1 MSQAFYLPTRVFGGA
16 DCLKTHAA
24 FFRTLGTKALVVT
37 GRRSAVATGAG
48 ADLASALE
56 TQGIDYEL
64 FDQVPPNPGITEVRE
79 AAAVARAEDVDFVV
93 GIGGGSPLDAAK
105 AIAVLA
111 TNDLDDQA
119 LFVPP
124 FAKLPLP
131 IVAIPTT
138 AGTGS
143 EVTPYAILTNDR
155 IQSKSNLGHETLF
168 PRAAFLDARYTYGLP
183 RHVTVNTA
191 LDQLS
196 HLVEGYLAVRGTPF
210 SSELALQGLRS
221 LGPALRALAINQE
234 QPSPALRETLLLS
247 STTAGMVI
255 THTGTTAVHALGYG
269 LTYFKDIDHGRA
281 NALLLPES
289 LVFLQP
295 AHGDKVRDILD
306 ALDMRNLQDFR
317 SLVDSLL
324 GPKETLTEAEMR
336 QFAAIAIQA
345 RNMANTPRYP
355 PRPTWWNST
364 EGASLPRD
372 APPRSDG
379 ARMSILRPGVARC
392 LSTTKMI

>member
-1 MSQAFYLPTRVFGGA
+1 MSQVFYLPTRVFSGA
-16 DCLKTHAA
+16 DCLKTHAV
-24 FFRTLGTKALVVT
+24 FFKTLGTKVLVVT

-48 ADLASALE
+48 ADLEAALKS
-56 TQGIDYEL
+56 QGIGYVL

-79 AAAVARAEDVDFVV
+79 AAALARAEEVDFIV

-119 LFVPP
+119 LFIPP

-131 IVAIPTT
+131 VVAIPTT

-183 RHVTVNTA
+183 RNVTVNTA

-196 HLVEGYLAVRGTPF
+196 HLVEGYLAVRGTHF
-210 SSELALQGLRS
+210 SSELALQGLRR
-221 LGPALRALAINQE
+221 LGPALRALAGDRE
-234 QPSPALRETLLLS
+234 DPSPALRETLLLT

-269 LTYFKDIDHGRA
+269 LTYFKNIDHGRA
-281 NALLLPES
+281 NALLLTES

-295 AHGDKVRDILD
+295 AHGAKIAEILT
-306 ALDMRNLQDFR
+306 ALDMRTVDDFKA
-317 SLVDSLL
+317 LIDSLL

-336 QFAAIAIQA
+336 QYAAIAIQA
-345 RNMANTPRYP
+345 RNMANTPTV
-355 PRPTWWNST
+355 PTEANLV
-364 EGASLPRD
+364 ELYR
-372 APPRSDG
+372 RSFAG
-379 ARMSILRPGVARC
+379 
-392 LSTTKMI
+392 